1 MKTQTILSI
10 MHFLAWF
17 VFIALLIKAG
27 AILTTYII
35 SWFNDIAAEKMYFDL
50 DLSMY
55 KAYSSIHYSFIVFNK
70 VVLIIAQAYVAL
82 LMTDLLKGFNL
93 KNPFN
98 NSTVRLMEKICFS
111 ILVIWALSI
120 LHNAYLKALEN
131 AIGISAEY
139 LDGSYL
145 LWSALVYVLAQVF
158 KRGVEIQTENQYTI

>member
-1 MKTQTILSI
+1 MKTQTILNI
-10 MHFLAWF
+10 MFFLAWF

-27 AILTTYII
+27 TILTTFSI
-35 SWFNDIAAEKMYFDL
+35 SWFNDMAAEKMYFDL

-55 KAYSSIHYSFIVFNK
+55 KSYSPIHYSLIVINK
-70 VVLIIAQAYVAL
+70 VILITAQAYVAL
-82 LMTDLLKGFNL
+82 LMTELLKGFNL

-98 NSTVRLMEKICFS
+98 HLTVRLMEKICFS
-111 ILVIWALSI
+111 ILVIWVMSI
-120 LHNAYLKALEN
+120 IHNAHLKALEKSV
-131 AIGISAEY
+131 GLSAEY